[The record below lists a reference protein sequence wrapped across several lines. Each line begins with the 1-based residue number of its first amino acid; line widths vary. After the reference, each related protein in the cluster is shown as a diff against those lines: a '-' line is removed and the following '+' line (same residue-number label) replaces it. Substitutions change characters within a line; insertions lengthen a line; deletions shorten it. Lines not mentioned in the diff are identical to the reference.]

1 MTDKELKDKLYGAQ
15 SGIESEEL
23 VEITRI
29 LDGYEK
35 PVYGEI
41 GVYFGGTFKKILD
54 FLKSSKQAYKA
65 YGFDL
70 FEDLLKENFKKK
82 QTHELYNK
90 WNILNVADRRELEK
104 KLKKLGHKNF
114 ELIKG
119 SSEKTVPLID
129 ELFDVFF
136 IDGNHTYEQAKLD
149 FQCAIKK
156 CRRGSVIIFDNSS
169 NDIEPDPRYVA
180 ADGGPWKLCEEL
192 KSDDAVSFIKKINR
206 CSYFKKT

>member
-1 MTDKELKDKLYGAQ
+1 MTDKELKDRLYGAQ
-15 SGIESEEL
+15 PGIETEEL
-23 VEITRI
+23 TEMIRI

-41 GVYFGGTFKKILD
+41 GVYFGGTFKNILD
-54 FLKSSKQAYKA
+54 FLKSNKREYKA

-70 FEDLLKENFKKK
+70 FEDLLKEDFKKK

-90 WNILNVADRRELEK
+90 WNILNVADKRELEI
-104 KLKKLGHKNF
+104 KLHELGHKNF

-119 SSEKTVPLID
+119 SSEKTVPLINN
-129 ELFDVFF
+129 LFDVFF
-136 IDGNHTYEQAKLD
+136 IDGNHTYEQTKLD

-156 CRRGSVIIFDNSS
+156 CTTGSVIIFDNSS
-169 NDIEPDPRYVA
+169 EDIEPDPRYVA

-192 KSDDAVSFIKKINR
+192 KSDDSVSFIKKINR